1 MILKI
6 YIYIHE
12 YRYIQCRYSLYVLS
26 MCTQHTYT
34 YNYIYIYLYIYISI
48 SYDYH
53 MYDLNM
59 LERSGLFLWSLLN
72 FSLLFFGFEPFS
84 RKVTIATQVLRGLL
98 STLWFRG
105 LFSHRILHHVHHLLS
120 TQQCWLDV
128 LLESPSRYREMVAW
142 MVSRTMGK
150 MTRLRTMG
158 KMMKDADALLML

>member
-1 MILKI
+1 MNIDIYSVDILYMYYRCVHNIHIHTII
-6 YIYIHE
+6 YIPI
-12 YRYIQCRYSLYVLS
+12 
-26 MCTQHTYT
+26 
-34 YNYIYIYLYIYISI
+34 YIYISI